1 MHDRNGVKFGRW
13 MNDDEEFLYFKKS
26 EKVFPPAH
34 VVAGSGSVPVH
45 ASQG

>member
-1 MHDRNGVKFGRW
+1 MVVHYKKTVKVCSE
-13 MNDDEEFLYFKKS
+13 DEELLYFNKS
-26 EKVFPPAH
+26 EKVFPPVD

>member
-1 MHDRNGVKFGRW
+1 MIVMVSSFEG
-13 MNDDEEFLYFKKS
+13 DDEELLYFNKS
-26 EKVFPPAH
+26 EKVFPPVY